1 VSTQSIPQTRAQDR
15 VNRTALAVQIC
26 ILMVMLIVFN
36 VYPEKVGVYRTA
48 LDPASFT
55 PLLAPGFY
63 EAMPWLNAWWVLALG
78 LALVLLF
85 FEHWTG
91 LLRVAELAMDLFGVL
106 VLCRLL
112 AGAPLLVPDLGWDWS
127 LGGHMTPFGA
137 WPLWSVNTLVQLA
150 LSVAL
155 FGQVVGAVGKLG
167 RLLPN
172 WRPSQSGA
180 TRS

>member
-1 VSTQSIPQTRAQDR
+1 MSTQSNPKAATQDR
-15 VNRTALAVQIC
+15 VNKIALAVQIC

-63 EAMPWLNAWWVLALG
+63 EALPWLNAWWVLALG
-78 LALVLLF
+78 LALVPLF
-85 FEHWTG
+85 LERRTDT
-91 LLRVAELAMDLFGVL
+91 LRWAEFALDLFGIL

-112 AGAPLLVPDLGWDWS
+112 AGAPLLVPGLGWDWP

-137 WPLWSVNTLVQLA
+137 WPVWSVNTLVRIALGVWLFLHVLA
-150 LSVAL
+150 TL
-155 FGQVVGAVGKLG
+155 GKLG
-167 RLLPN
+167 RLVPG
-172 WRPSQSGA
+172 RQPSQSVA
-180 TRS
+180 PRS